1 MKEITY
7 TFIIPHHNCPD
18 LLDRCLSSIPQR
30 DDLQIIVVDDNSDAD
45 KKPIECGRPEVEYI
59 YIDKNDT
66 KGAGK
71 ARNIGLSK
79 AKGKW
84 LLFPDS
90 DDQYIDCF
98 FNCLDEYKNL
108 NFDVLYFNSEYRDG
122 ITGESI
128 PNFVLNEI
136 ISNYNNSQ
144 ESLDKIKFCNNSPW
158 NKMILREF
166 VLQNNL
172 YFEEVPNG
180 NDILFSLLA
189 GYYAKKIYID
199 KRSLYSYNRNV
210 NGIVS
215 KCNKSVPSILCK
227 IEHRVKLTYFYNY
240 IGHED
245 YKIPVFRY
253 LLSLIYVSPLSL
265 TCKLLFN
272 FIRKYPSIYKRR
284 NEWVKI
290 ISSNRNIKE

>member
-84 LLFPDS
+84 LLFPDA
-90 DDQYIDCF
+90 DDRYRDNF
-98 FNCLDEYKNL
+98 LNTLDEYKHL
-108 NFDVLYFNSEYRDG
+108 DFDVLYFNSECKDG
-122 ITGESI
+122 ITNERISHSHLD
-128 PNFVLNEI
+128 VL
-136 ISNYNNSQ
+136 ISNYDYSQ
-144 ESLDKIKFCNNSPW
+144 KYLDRIKFLNNPPW
-158 NKMILREF
+158 NKMLLRKF

-172 YFEEVPNG
+172 HFEEAPNG

-189 GYYAKKIYID
+189 GFYAKKIYVD
-199 KRSLYSYNRNV
+199 KRILYSYYRNV
-210 NGIVS
+210 NSIVYKS
-215 KCNKSVPSILCK
+215 NKSVSSILCK

-240 IGHED
+240 IGHDD

-272 FIRKYPSIYKRR
+272 FIIKYPSIYKRR

-290 ISSNRNIKE
+290 ISSK